1 MNSEILHKQVWTR
14 FIRMPYGHLLDY
26 ADENGEAIYPTKEEC
41 DRAMPNPRSW
51 GLPIANGGFFTGL
64 YTYALIEKYRNQPS
78 PETAGE
84 IDILIKGLYLLQDVA
99 RVDGFIARGVGED
112 GRSHYPMGAEC
123 QNFPWILA
131 LYSYYRSDLCADCAH
146 VRERLLRVLLALRK
160 YEWKIPCD
168 AEGFFYKSGWLTE
181 NSWRGVV
188 MLLFCSRII
197 YELTGDQKDRQYFE
211 ELIHSVPENGIFKR
225 SEIVSQGYSH
235 DMITSFGNQTWICL
249 YCHLAVRELI
259 PLDPDRE
266 SIYKLCLYNNGV
278 TALKNVYSIKKYD
291 NKCGGFDMDWR
302 KMNTLWEDYE
312 KDTTKGT
319 AISEKQSSYWH
330 QHLVPHRHMEHHIL
344 GNALFAAWAAATCED
359 ERIEK
364 KAMEVLK
371 EEIAKIDWN
380 SLHLS
385 YAFAAES
392 ALIYSDQRN

>member
-1 MNSEILHKQVWTR
+1 
-14 FIRMPYGHLLDY
+14 
-26 ADENGEAIYPTKEEC
+26 
-41 DRAMPNPRSW
+41 
-51 GLPIANGGFFTGL
+51 
-64 YTYALIEKYRNQPS
+64 
-78 PETAGE
+78 
-84 IDILIKGLYLLQDVA
+84 
-99 RVDGFIARGVGED
+99 
-112 GRSHYPMGAEC
+112 
-123 QNFPWILA
+123 
-131 LYSYYRSDLCADCAH
+131 LCADCAH

-168 AEGFFYKSGWLTE
+168 AEGLFYKWGWLNE
-181 NSWRGVV
+181 KSWRGVV

-211 ELIHSVPENGIFKR
+211 ELIHSVPKDGIFKR

-249 YCHLAVRELI
+249 YCHLAIRELI

-319 AISEKQSSYWH
+319 AISEKQSSYWN